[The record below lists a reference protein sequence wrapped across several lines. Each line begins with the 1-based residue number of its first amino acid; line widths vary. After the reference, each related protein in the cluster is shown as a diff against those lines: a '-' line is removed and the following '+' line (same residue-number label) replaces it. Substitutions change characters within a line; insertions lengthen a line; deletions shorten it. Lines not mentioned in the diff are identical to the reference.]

1 MTNMN
6 PVQWQVVLVVNDGY
20 ETWKQPIDGE
30 VFDTEQEADSR
41 AAELDQCR
49 NFPGEYHTTRAV

>member
-1 MTNMN
+1 MN
-6 PVQWQVVLVVNDGY
+6 PTQWQVVLVVNDGY

-30 VFDTEQEADSR
+30 VFNTEQEAENR
-41 AAELDQCR
+41 AAELDQCW